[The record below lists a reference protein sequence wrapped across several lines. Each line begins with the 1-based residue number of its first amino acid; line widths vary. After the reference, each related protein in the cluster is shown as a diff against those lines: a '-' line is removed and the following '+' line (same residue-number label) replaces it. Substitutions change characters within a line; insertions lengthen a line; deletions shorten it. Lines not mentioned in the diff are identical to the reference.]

1 MKRKDYKIAIYHFN
15 KSVEIECLN
24 INYKLLARKYID
36 DCYMKL
42 GIQFIPK
49 FIFSYNYTFFKY
61 SVNKESLSFNFNQ
74 SINDPTSKFLIFIL
88 SCCILTILFFILYL
102 FYFS

>member
-24 INYKLLARKYID
+24 IDYKQLARKYIY

-61 SVNKESLSFNFNQ
+61 
-74 SINDPTSKFLIFIL
+74 
-88 SCCILTILFFILYL
+88 
-102 FYFS
+102 